1 MDWEEDREEYIES
14 GKFKTPDEISRR
26 ILERAEARS
35 SVAILYFCLLLFGV
49 GILSLLLYFLV

>member
-1 MDWEEDREEYIES
+1 MDWKEDREEYMES
-14 GKFKTPDEISRR
+14 GRFTSPDEISRK

-35 SVAILYFCLLLFGV
+35 TVTLLYFCLLIFGV